1 MSNSKIVNSM
11 KIRKSIWAFA
21 AVSFFAAG
29 LTNCSDWTETEA
41 LKKVDY
47 DNTEPARSPEYYEAL
62 RAWKKSDHSI
72 SFGWYSGWGEPGVST
87 SGMLAGLPDS
97 MDLISL
103 WGGWSN
109 LTEEKKADLK
119 YAQQTTGL
127 RVVFCSFTQ
136 YVGQNFTPAEH
147 NVDEATRNAFW
158 GWVEHIE
165 TNDKGQQIVVVDEE
179 AAEKAIRKY
188 AHAILDTMNKYNYD
202 GFDID
207 YEPNYGGGGPLA
219 SNDDRMQILIEELGK
234 YIGPMS
240 PNPEK
245 LLLVDGEPQSLHPQ
259 AGPYISYFAIQAYTV
274 SGGTPPVGVSG
285 YESDKDSRLRSCLN
299 TFTKVVDGVQVMDEE
314 TITNRYI
321 IAENME
327 SAIDALNGGFFWTT
341 RDGVKHDKAVCP
353 SLLGFAKWQPLNG
366 YRKGG
371 FGGYRFDAEAANR
384 PSYKWMRRAI
394 QAQNPAVN

>member
-1 MSNSKIVNSM
+1 MKTM
-11 KIRKSIWAFA
+11 KIRKNIWAI
-21 AVSFFAAG
+21 AVVSLFAAG

-41 LKKVDY
+41 LKKVEY
-47 DNTEPARSPEYYEAL
+47 DNTEPAKPAAYYKAL
-62 RAWKKSDHSI
+62 REWKKSEHSV
-72 SFGWYSGWGEPGVST
+72 SFGWYSGWGDPGVST

-97 MDLISL
+97 MDIISL

-109 LTEEKKADLK
+109 LSASKKADLK
-119 YAQQTTGL
+119 YAQETKGL
-127 RVVFCSFTQ
+127 RVMFCSFTQ
-136 YVGQNFTPAEH
+136 YVGQNFTPEEY

-158 GWVEHIE
+158 GWV
-165 TNDKGQQIVVVDEE
+165 DGDEE
-179 AAEKAIRKY
+179 AIAQSIRKY

-219 SNDDRMQILIEELGK
+219 TYNDRMQILIEELGK

-240 PNPEK
+240 SNPEK
-245 LLLVDGEPQSLHPQ
+245 LLFVDGEPQSLNPE

-274 SGGTPPVGVSG
+274 SGGVPPAGISG
-285 YESDKDSRLRSCLN
+285 YETDKDNRLQRCLN
-299 TFTKVVDGVQVMDEE
+299 TFTRPGEDGNPVMDEE

-341 RDGVKHDKAVCP
+341 RDGVKQDKAVCP
-353 SLLGFAKWQPLNG
+353 SLVGFAKWQPLNG